1 MSNVLIKK
9 LENFGPLSEED
20 RSHIRRISARPH
32 IVEANTDIIREGD
45 RPSKVQLIMSGFA
58 CRYKIL
64 PDRSRQIVGFLV
76 PGDFCDLHVFILDAM
91 DHSIATLAK
100 TALVSIC
107 RNDILSMIDRP
118 AISRAL
124 LLSTLVD
131 EAVLREWL
139 VNIGQRPAE
148 QRIAHLFCEMFL
160 RLEVVGMANGTTFK
174 LPVTQADI
182 GDAVG
187 LSTVHVNRS
196 LQALKEQGLITFRRG
211 AVVIPDMAL
220 LRAASGFRSNYLH
233 LKHVRPTDANAPAG
247 GPIRST

>member
-1 MSNVLIKK
+1 MSNVLVKK
-9 LENFGPLSEED
+9 LENFGALSED
-20 RSHIRRISARPH
+20 DKDHIRRISANPH
-32 IVEANTDIIREGD
+32 VVEADTDIIREGD
-45 RPSKVQLIMSGFA
+45 GPTDVQLIMSGFA
-58 CRYKIL
+58 YRYKIL
-64 PDRSRQIVGFLV
+64 ADSSRQIVGFLV
-76 PGDFCDLHVFILDAM
+76 PGDFCDLHVFILDTM
-91 DHSIATLAK
+91 DHSIATLSK
-100 TALVSIC
+100 TSVVSVC
-107 RNDILSMIDRP
+107 RADILGLIERP

-124 LLSTLVD
+124 LLSVLVD

-139 VNIGQRPAE
+139 ANIGRRPAE

-160 RLEVVGMANGTTFK
+160 RLEIVGMADDTTFR

-211 AVVIPDMAL
+211 AAVIPDMAL

-233 LKHVRPTDANAPAG
+233 LRRAVPASLG
-247 GPIRST
+247 